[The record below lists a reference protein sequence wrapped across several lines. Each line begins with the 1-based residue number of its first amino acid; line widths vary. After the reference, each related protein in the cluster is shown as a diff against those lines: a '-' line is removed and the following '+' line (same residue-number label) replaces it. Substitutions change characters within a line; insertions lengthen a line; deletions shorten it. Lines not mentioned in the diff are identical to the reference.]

1 MTFTAALSSSALSG
15 RPGGVVGCDL
25 IVTNDGVAAGALRV
39 EASGEAAPWAI
50 ALPTHFDVAPGTKR
64 RTRVTFAV
72 PETGRLPGR
81 SVGFTV
87 AVRGPSDEGPVVEL
101 PGRIDVADVHQV
113 SLLVTPMVTRSR
125 RRTDHAVV
133 LKNRGTVAERVAL
146 DATEGS
152 GRLAVT
158 VSPAEITLGPG
169 DEATAQLSLRARRPY
184 FGPVAALTHRVA
196 VVSTSDSAGSRSAE
210 AVWFQERARWRVPA
224 VVAGAVLMVTALV
237 VWAGAKAPAAPDEAS
252 GGRPTSAA
260 LASPCAVAPADGVAR
275 IVISGFAFCPRTTT
289 VEAGTAVTWVNE
301 DAAPHTATF
310 DGESFQPPF
319 DSGELAPGQ
328 PFTVRLDVPGT
339 YTYRCR
345 LHAGMT
351 GTIRVRG

>member
-1 MTFTAALSSSALSG
+1 MTFTAALSSSALSA

-25 IVTNDGVAAGALRV
+25 IVTNDGGAAGALRV
-39 EASGEAAPWAI
+39 EASGEAATWAI
-50 ALPTHFDVAPGTKR
+50 ALPAHVDVAPGTKR

-87 AVRGPSDEGPVVEL
+87 AVWGPSDEGPVVEL

-113 SLLVTPMVTRSR
+113 SLLVTPMVSRSR
-125 RRTDHAVV
+125 RRTHHAVV

-146 DATEGS
+146 AAPEGL

-158 VSPAEITLGPG
+158 VSPAEVTLGPG
-169 DEATAQLSLRARRPY
+169 DEATAELSIRARRPY
-184 FGPVAALTHRVA
+184 FGRGAALTHRVA
-196 VVSTSDSAGSRSAE
+196 VVATSEGAGPRTAE
-210 AVWFQERARWRVPA
+210 AVWFQERARWRLPA
-224 VVAGAVLMVTALV
+224 VVAGAALTIAALV
-237 VWAGAKAPAAPDEAS
+237 AWAGAKAPAATDEAS

-260 LASPCAVAPADGVAR
+260 LASPCPVAPADGAAH
-275 IVISGFAFCPRTTT
+275 IVISGFAFCPAATT
-289 VEAGTAVTWVNE
+289 VEAGTEVTWINE

-310 DGESFQPPF
+310 DGESLQPPF
-319 DSGELAPGQ
+319 DSGPLAPGQ
-328 PFTVRLDVPGT
+328 AFTVRVDVPGT
-339 YTYRCR
+339 YVYSCR

-351 GTIRVRG
+351 GTIRVTG